1 MSESPRIIKNPSLM
15 DAMIPVSFLIIVLLL
30 TEILPESPSG
40 TNQVTLLL
48 SAAIAALVGMKNG
61 FSWQEIES
69 GIIETIE
76 VSLQAILILLVV
88 GALIGAWILSGT
100 VPSMIYYGVELMS
113 PDYFYFTACL
123 VCALLGFCIGS
134 SWTVAG
140 TLGIGL
146 IGIAAAL
153 DLSLAISAGAII
165 SGAYFG
171 DKLSPLSETTNL
183 AASLTNNNVF
193 VHIQHMLWTTVP
205 AIVITL
211 TLFFFLGIGS
221 SANIIPENIA
231 ELQKAMRQTFYIS
244 PLMLG
249 PLLLLLTMAVKK
261 SPALPT
267 LICGTLVGCIFAI
280 IFQWDSVIT
289 LAGNSNF
296 HPELVGW
303 MRGVGV
309 EITAMTG
316 LLSFSAGVKGLLI
329 AMASGYSVVTDN
341 PSLDTL
347 LSKGGVNSMLGT
359 IGLVICALSF
369 GGTMARTGLLKKLVE
384 TMLSRVKT
392 AGGLIAATVGTCIGT
407 NVLAADQYLSI
418 VLPGQ
423 MFIEPYKERKLKSI
437 NLSRTLEDSGTLTSA
452 LVPWNTCGA
461 YMSATLGVSTF
472 YYAPFAFFNI
482 LCPIIAV
489 IYGFMLIAV
498 PSLDEPANN
507 PAD

>member
-1 MSESPRIIKNPSLM
+1 MSESPRIIKSPSLT

-61 FSWQEIES
+61 FTWQEIES
-69 GIIETIE
+69 GIIDTIK

-88 GALIGAWILSGT
+88 GSLIGAWILSGT

-205 AIVITL
+205 AILLTL
-211 TLFFFLGIGS
+211 TIFFFLGIGS
-221 SANIIPENIA
+221 SADVISENIA
-231 ELQKAMRQTFYIS
+231 ELQKAMKQTFYIS

-249 PLLLLLTMAVKK
+249 PLLLLLAMAVKK
-261 SPALPT
+261 LPALPT

-280 IFQWDSVIT
+280 IFQWDSVVA
-289 LAGNSNF
+289 LAGDSNL
-296 HPELVGW
+296 HP
-303 MRGVGV
+303 
-309 EITAMTG
+309 I
-316 LLSFSAGVKGLLI
+316 SAGLKGLLT
-329 AMASGYSVVTDN
+329 AMASGYSIVTDN

-359 IGLVICALSF
+359 IGLVISALSF
-369 GGTMARTGLLKKLVE
+369 GGAMAKTGLLKKLVE
-384 TMLSRVKT
+384 AMLSKVKS
-392 AGGLIAATVGTCIGT
+392 AGGLITATVGTCIGT

-423 MFIEPYKERKLKSI
+423 MFVEPYKEHKLKSV

-461 YMSATLGVSTF
+461 YMTGTLGVSTF
-472 YYAPFAFFNI
+472 AYAPFAFFNI
-482 LCPIIAV
+482 LCPIIAI
-489 IYGFMLIAV
+489 IYGFSLIAV
-498 PSLDEPANN
+498 PSIDEEKA
-507 PAD
+507 

>member
-1 MSESPRIIKNPSLM
+1 MSESPRIIKSPSLT

-61 FSWQEIES
+61 FTWQEIES
-69 GIIETIE
+69 GIIDTIK

-88 GALIGAWILSGT
+88 GSLIGAWILSGT

-205 AIVITL
+205 AILLTL
-211 TLFFFLGIGS
+211 TIFFFLGIGS
-221 SANIIPENIA
+221 SADVIPENIA
-231 ELQKAMRQTFYIS
+231 ELQKAMKQTFYIS

-249 PLLLLLTMAVKK
+249 PLLLLLAMAVKK
-261 SPALPT
+261 LPALPT

-280 IFQWDSVIT
+280 IFQWDSVVA
-289 LAGNSNF
+289 LAGDSNL
-296 HPELVGW
+296 HP
-303 MRGVGV
+303 
-309 EITAMTG
+309 I
-316 LLSFSAGVKGLLI
+316 SAGLKGLLT
-329 AMASGYSVVTDN
+329 AMASGYSIVTDN

-359 IGLVICALSF
+359 IGLVISALSF
-369 GGTMARTGLLKKLVE
+369 GGAMAKTGLLKKLVE
-384 TMLSRVKT
+384 AMLSKVKS
-392 AGGLIAATVGTCIGT
+392 AGGLITATVGTCIGT

-423 MFIEPYKERKLKSI
+423 MFVEPYKDQKLKSI

-461 YMSATLGVSTF
+461 YMTGTLGVSTF

-498 PSLDEPANN
+498 PSLDEPTNN